1 MLEANTTTLL
11 VMVAVAWIV
20 VISAPSVGPDAGLLV
35 RSPLALALALAYG
48 SGCLVVVVVVA
59 GAVGSAPGVIR
70 TITGVRTGV
79 M

>member
-35 RSPLALALALAYG
+35 RSPLALALAYG

>member
-1 MLEANTTTLL
+1 
-11 VMVAVAWIV
+11 MVAVAWIV

-35 RSPLALALALAYG
+35 RSPLALALALALAYG